1 LDVDANQD
9 KGGKLARVVER
20 FALHYERLKKRSA
33 RFGKYSGIRAPTFVD
48 KKADTTTLL
57 LLRKIGAAVGTEK

>member
-9 KGGKLARVVER
+9 KGGKLAREVER

-33 RFGKYSGIRAPTFVD
+33 RCGKYSGIRAPTIVD
-48 KKADTTTLL
+48 KEADITTLL